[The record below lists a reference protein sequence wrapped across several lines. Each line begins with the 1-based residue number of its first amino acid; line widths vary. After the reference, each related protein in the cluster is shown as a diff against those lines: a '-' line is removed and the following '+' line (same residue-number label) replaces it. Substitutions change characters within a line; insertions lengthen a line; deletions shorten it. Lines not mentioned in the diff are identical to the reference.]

1 MTIFEIIHIFNHSWN
16 KVSYFHW
23 NKYPNK
29 YNDSVISV
37 DIIDRKID
45 NEILKTT
52 RIITSKI
59 ILPDFI
65 KKLIKTDFCY
75 IIENSE
81 INYNDKTLT
90 LKSSNLFF
98 RDILLITE
106 YIKYQ
111 SDQTGT
117 KTIMTQKCEISVN
130 IFGGNYLENKILNT
144 ISHNS
149 SNGFKAINYFIENEL
164 KN

>member
-1 MTIFEIIHIFNHSWN
+1 MTNFEIIHIFNHSWN

-65 KKLIKTDFCY
+65 KKLIKTDCCY

>member
-1 MTIFEIIHIFNHSWN
+1 MKIFEIVHIFNHSWN

-45 NEILKTT
+45 NDILKTT
-52 RIITSKI
+52 RIITSRI

-65 KKLIKTDFCY
+65 KKLIKTDHCY

-90 LKSSNLFF
+90 IKSSNLFF
-98 RDILLITE
+98 KDILLITE

-111 SDQTGT
+111 SNQEGT

-130 IFGGNYLENKILNT
+130 IFGGNYLENIILKT